1 MSFPKILGLFSA
13 IALACMLP
21 RLVSAQEMPA
31 EMVKAAS
38 AEVAPELD
46 ESPDKSDTPAAQ
58 QEMKKEE
65 PAPQKEV
72 KKKEPPAASLP
83 GFKAESPASVMA
95 VEWEFLKANSESKDD
110 DVAAAVLPQLS
121 EWLKA
126 YPESEYSEE
135 AMLLKANLQL
145 RLGDYR
151 AAVVTLIRHTQE
163 YPGSTLNEAALQ
175 QLNITID
182 KKLNKKVKGPLND
195 IAKAPASGDKA
206 AALAAFVGRLAD
218 QFGEEFYA
226 PVLEE
231 FSAFSVRFPAYPGR
245 DALQLSLG
253 NLYARKGEYMLA
265 RLSYEKLIQVYP
277 SSKYLVR
284 AKRALGDVLANN
296 LKDYLTAIKVYHDI
310 TVNFPGTDEAWAAY
324 LQLPRLTEKQKQYAR
339 AVDVY
344 EKIIALY
351 PDTPEARDAYKSAA
365 RVLREDIKNPAKAVE
380 VLNRLADKYKDE
392 KVIDELYLAA
402 EIARKDLRDIEIE
415 VKMYD
420 RITAEYPD
428 TEDAPKALMAA
439 GQSLEKV
446 KDLEKAKEYYQK
458 IIDTYPEDS
467 LAKKARKYI
476 TALTPQQGT

>member
-226 PVLEE
+226 PEE

-420 RITAEYPD
+420 RIAAEYEADPQ
-428 TEDAPKALMAA
+428 APKALYAA
-439 GQSLEKV
+439 GDVYSKA
-446 KDLEKAKEYYQK
+446 KDSEKAREYYQK
-458 IIDTYPEDS
+458 ILEKYPDNPLS
-467 LAKKARKYI
+467 KKAEGRVASIISGKF
-476 TALTPQQGT
+476 